1 MTAKKTSPT
10 KKTVDG
16 NDILYK
22 LFKSLLEKDQDLAID
37 VIREMII
44 KTAVWFPIE
53 TYQRIPVLLPWVV
66 RDNSCRGKIV
76 GKKRV
81 DDQWGAPNALG
92 YLRDDNTMVKDIFKP
107 LQVIGPKDSPVNN
120 QFVSKGFVAS
130 HVWREVNLEVL
141 ANKDSRLNT
150 FIPNLVWLPK
160 QISKLSDIEG
170 GLVQTALK
178 ATSWNLYRNVPFESP
193 LQQSIENVWNELPKP
208 ELLSH
213 FNFAADEL
221 NFLKIEE
228 SFYESRKEVFHAYI
242 TFIQN
247 CIDGIPAAPKGIRS
261 RYRAELPEIDPIE
274 LANTLKI
281 VRKHTS
287 SEMSPDFPSLGN

>member
-1 MTAKKTSPT
+1 MTAKKTSPS

-37 VIREMII
+37 VIREMIT
-44 KTAVWFPIE
+44 KTAVWFPVE

-66 RDNSCRGKIV
+66 RDNSCKGTSA
-76 GKKRV
+76 GN
-81 DDQWGAPNALG
+81 QWGSPNALG
-92 YLRDDNTMVKDIFKP
+92 FVRDDNTMVKDILRP
-107 LQVIGPKDSPVNN
+107 LRISGPNDSPLNGLT
-120 QFVSKGFVAS
+120 VSKGFVTS

-160 QISKLSDIEG
+160 QISKLSDLEG

-178 ATSWNLYRNVPFESP
+178 ATAWNLYRNVPIESS
-193 LQQSIENVWNELPKP
+193 LHQSIEDVWHELPKP

-213 FNFAADEL
+213 FNFAPDEL
-221 NFLKIEE
+221 NFLKIED
-228 SFYESRKEVFHAYI
+228 SFYESRKKVFHNYI
-242 TFIQN
+242 TFIHQSVE
-247 CIDGIPAAPKGIRS
+247 GTEVVPKGIRT
-261 RYRAELPEIDPIE
+261 RYINGLPNIDTSV
-274 LANTLKI
+274 LAKTLAI
-281 VRKHTS
+281 VRAHTS
-287 SEMSPDFPSLGN
+287 SEMSPDLLIPVK